1 VNISLVA
8 IDKRAAPLWD
18 FYSHLGLYNRPDF
31 GLCKEADRAL
41 LPLTVVP

>member
-1 VNISLVA
+1 MEEDLSGT
-8 IDKRAAPLWD
+8 

-41 LPLTVVP
+41 PPLTVVLQRLDP